1 MKRKVTYLIKHMDI
15 IIKEVLSHT
24 KDLRTQAQLLK
35 NKQNLKDSLIKLEE
49 KYIRIIDEIK
59 KDIEDQPDMDE

>member
-1 MKRKVTYLIKHMDI
+1 MKRKVTYLIKHMDV

-24 KDLRTQAQLLK
+24 KDLRTQAQLLR
-35 NKQNLKDSLIKLEE
+35 NKQSLKDSLIKLEE
-49 KYIRIIDEIK
+49 KYDRIIDEIK